1 MSEKKSKDYLK
12 AVWGVD
18 RFSGFGLGLSATF
31 ENVPVPHPYRRIE
44 LKQRSLILN
53 LRFYHW
59 DVWCMFY
66 KPAKVALNRQ
76 ERRANHLQ

>member
-1 MSEKKSKDYLK
+1 MSDKKSKSLLK
-12 AVWGVD
+12 ADWSID
-18 RFSGFGLGLSATF
+18 RFDGFGLGLSVTF
-31 ENVPVPHPYRRIE
+31 MNVPVPHPYRKIE